1 VGWNVGLEVGSNV
14 RGELGRYVGRRGDVV
29 GEVDGGVVWRR
40 VIALE
45 VSVQQGGSSSR

>member
-1 VGWNVGLEVGSNV
+1 
-14 RGELGRYVGRRGDVV
+14 VGRRVGDVV

-45 VSVQQGGSSSR
+45 VSVQQGGQ